1 MIRDLNQSTSV
12 EVARAAAAITS
23 NTTSNGSIID
33 LQGCGGVLFVL
44 TVSART
50 DGTYTPTITVGNDS
64 GLSDGVAADASI
76 LQGTLAGAALSANGV
91 SKVGLRANQG
101 YRYARINIVSTSVT
115 SGATVGVNAIKF
127 DLSSEV

>member
-12 EVARAAAAITS
+12 EVAPGTAAITN

-115 SGATVGVNAIKF
+115 SGATVGVYAIKF

>member
-1 MIRDLNQSTSV
+1 MIRDLNQSTGV

-115 SGATVGVNAIKF
+115 SGATVGANAIKV
-127 DLSSEV
+127 DLSCEV